1 MDRDPDPYRVPVSDP
16 QDARTPYYNLSS
28 TAYCHVPVLD
38 YSPDSVDCS
47 SVERMFD
54 PLGGGPYGVGQ
65 LSMGRKTSMGRNA
78 AATEFFRGRHFFR
91 LSSFV
96 LVSDSLSSKKERTV
110 MDTDKRYLVQFAG
123 DERDLRTRSFVLAA
137 HHFQRFNG
145 LLVEVPVN
153 GRKIS
158 WLVGLSLVGVLSDV
172 LYGLGNKPLSDR
184 GYVYR
189 LGNGLEVRCL
199 GLPSHDSDFG
209 RQHMVELARTAVGGS
224 FVVTVEYPVTV
235 SYHLDGIVRGDIFHR
250 ESVSFD

>member
-1 MDRDPDPYRVPVSDP
+1 
-16 QDARTPYYNLSS
+16 
-28 TAYCHVPVLD
+28 
-38 YSPDSVDCS
+38 
-47 SVERMFD
+47 
-54 PLGGGPYGVGQ
+54 
-65 LSMGRKTSMGRNA
+65 MGRKSSMGRNFRPRKIFGFS
-78 AATEFFRGRHFFR
+78 FFGFSVCVFP
-91 LSSFV
+91 FV
-96 LVSDSLSSKKERTV
+96 VSDFFVRERESV
-110 MDTDKRYLVQFAG
+110 MNADERYLVQFAG

-137 HHFQRFNG
+137 RHFQRFNG

-158 WLVGLSLVGVLSDV
+158 WLVGLSVVGVLSDV

-189 LGNGLEVRCL
+189 LGNGLEVRCI

-209 RQHMVELARTAVGGS
+209 RQHMVELARTAVDGS